1 VLTRTRALSLV
12 LALALPFAATA
23 IAGCAESTPP
33 PAQPAGG
40 GGGLSEPAPPG
51 GGEAG
56 GQIGAPPPKLPDDP
70 GELGQRCEKSDSAAC
85 AKLGGMFARGEG
97 GIKQD
102 DLKALLLLKKGCEG
116 GVKEACD
123 EVKRLESSGRGK
135 YAPPK
140 R

>member
-12 LALALPFAATA
+12 LALPFAAPA
-23 IAGCAESTPP
+23 ISGCAESTPP
-33 PAQPAGG
+33 PAKPS
-40 GGGLSEPAPPG
+40 GGGLSEPAPPA

-56 GQIGAPPPKLPDDP
+56 GQISAPPPKLPDDP

-102 DLKALLLLKKGCEG
+102 DLKALLLLKKGCDG

-123 EVKRLESSGRGK
+123 EAKKLETSGRGK